1 MLLKGNKYLVVGLG
15 KSGIAAAKVLIELGA
30 DVTVQDKKRS
40 EELDRALVQ
49 YFTNHNV
56 TCCFGK
62 DPEPGVKYKAVIM
75 SPGAP
80 LTIPFVQEAQYNGAE
95 IISEIELAYRLGK
108 GTYVAITG
116 TNGKTTTTTL
126 TGEIFAEAG
135 RKTKVVGN
143 IGVAVVKEAI
153 EATDDTWF
161 VTEVSSFQLEP
172 IRDFHPHISAILNL
186 TPDHLDRH
194 KTMEGYTAAKARVFE
209 NQGPDDY
216 FVVNKDDAPTWAL
229 AETCK
234 ATVVP
239 FSRKEE
245 LEFGAYVKD
254 GVIAIKDREGTVHE
268 ICGAKELHIP
278 GAHNLENAL
287 AAAAIAFCAGIGTDV
302 IARVLRRFAGVEHRL
317 ELVSVVDGVKYI
329 NDSKGTNPDSSIK
342 ALEAME
348 TPVLLI
354 AGGYDKKSSYEEF
367 IKAFDGKV
375 KKLLLLGVTGPAIRQ
390 TALELGYPEDDI
402 LMCKDMDECVRQAAK
417 LSCEGDTVLL
427 SPACASWDMYD
438 SYEQRGAHFKSCV
451 RNL

>member
-1 MLLKGNKYLVVGLG
+1 MLKGKKYLVVGLG
-15 KSGIAAAKVLIELGA
+15 KSGVAAARVLIELGA
-30 DVTVQDKKRS
+30 DVTVQDQKRS
-40 EELDRALVQ
+40 EEIDGALIQ
-49 YFTNHNV
+49 YFTNHKV
-56 TCCFGK
+56 ACYFGK
-62 DPEPGVKYKAVIM
+62 DPEPGRKYEAVIM

-80 LTIPFVQEAQYNGAE
+80 LDIPFVEEARENGAE

-108 GTYVAITG
+108 GQYVAITG

-126 TGEIFAEAG
+126 TGEMFKEAG

-143 IGVAVVKEAI
+143 IGVAVVKEAV
-153 EATDDTWF
+153 EATEDTWF

-172 IRDFHPHISAILNL
+172 IREFHPRLSAILNL

-194 KTMEGYTAAKARVFE
+194 KTMEGYVNAKARVFE
-209 NQGPDDY
+209 NQDVKDY
-216 FVVNKDDAPTWAL
+216 FVVNRDDEAAWKL
-229 AETCK
+229 AERCQ

-239 FSRKEE
+239 FSRKQE
-245 LEFGAYVKD
+245 LDFGACVVDGEIVVKD
-254 GVIAIKDREGTVHE
+254 KDGAVHP

-287 AAAAIAFCAGIGTDV
+287 AACAMAFCAGIDV
-302 IARVLRRFAGVEHRL
+302 QVMAAVLRRFAGVEHRL
-317 ELVSVVDGVKYI
+317 ELVSVTEGVRYV

-354 AGGYDKKSSYEEF
+354 AGGYDKKSSYEKF

-375 KKLLLLGVTGPAIRQ
+375 KKLLLLGTTAQAIR
-390 TALELGYPEDDI
+390 AAAIGLGYPEADI

-417 LSCEGDTVLL
+417 LAVPGDTVLL
-427 SPACASWDMYD
+427 SPACASWDMYE
-438 SYEQRGAHFKSCV
+438 SYEQRGRHFKSCV
-451 RNL
+451 KNI

>member
-1 MLLKGNKYLVVGLG
+1 MLKGKKYLVVGLG

-30 DVTVQDKKRS
+30 DVTVQDQKRS
-40 EELDRALVQ
+40 EDIDAGLVQ
-49 YFTNHNV
+49 YFNNHNA
-56 TCCFGK
+56 TCYFGK
-62 DPEPGVKYKAVIM
+62 DPKPGVKYEAVIM

-80 LTIPFVQEAQYNGAE
+80 LTIPFVVEAEHNGAE
-95 IISEIELAYRLGK
+95 VISEIELAYRLGK
-108 GTYVAITG
+108 GQYVAITG

-126 TGEIFAEAG
+126 TGEIFEEAG
-135 RKTKVVGN
+135 KKTKVVGN
-143 IGVAVVKEAI
+143 IGVAVVREAVNADA
-153 EATDDTWF
+153 ATVF

-172 IRDFHPHISAILNL
+172 IVQFHPHISAILNL

-194 KTMEGYTAAKARVFE
+194 KTMQGYIDAKARIFE

-216 FVVNKDDAPTWAL
+216 FVVNKDDAPTWEL
-229 AETCK
+229 AGRAK

-239 FSRKEE
+239 FSRKEV
-245 LEFGAYVKD
+245 LDFGAYVED
-254 GVIAIKDREGTVHE
+254 GVIVVKDKEGVVHQV
-268 ICGAKELHIP
+268 CGAKELHIP

-287 AAAAIAFCAGIGTDV
+287 AATAIAFCAGISTEV
-302 IARVLRRFAGVEHRL
+302 IARVLRDFAGVEHRL
-317 ELVSVVDGVKYI
+317 ELVRVVDGVKYI

-375 KKLLLLGVTGPAIRQ
+375 KKLLLLGVTAPAIRD
-390 TALELGYPEDDI
+390 TALALGYPEADI

-417 LSCEGDTVLL
+417 MAVEGDTVLL
-427 SPACASWDMYD
+427 SPACASWDMYS
-438 SYEQRGAHFKSCV
+438 SYEQRGAHFKSCA
-451 RNL
+451 NNI

>member
-1 MLLKGNKYLVVGLG
+1 MLKGKKYLVVGLG

-30 DVTVQDKKRS
+30 DVTVQDQKRS
-40 EELDRALVQ
+40 EDIDAGLVQ
-49 YFTNHNV
+49 YFKNHNA
-56 TCCFGK
+56 TCYFGK
-62 DPEPGVKYKAVIM
+62 DPKPGVKYEAVVM

-80 LTIPFVQEAQYNGAE
+80 LTIPFVVEAEHNGAE
-95 IISEIELAYRLGK
+95 VISEIELAYRLGK
-108 GTYVAITG
+108 GQYVAITG

-126 TGEIFAEAG
+126 TGEIFEEAG
-135 RKTKVVGN
+135 KKTKVVGN
-143 IGVAVVKEAI
+143 IGVAVVREAI
-153 EATDDTWF
+153 QASEDTVF

-172 IRDFHPHISAILNL
+172 IVQFHPHISAILNL

-194 KTMEGYTAAKARVFE
+194 KTMQGYIDAKARIFE
-209 NQGPDDY
+209 NQGPEDY
-216 FVVNKDDAPTWAL
+216 FVVNKDDAPTWEL
-229 AETCK
+229 AGRAK

-239 FSRKEE
+239 FSRKEV
-245 LEFGAYVKD
+245 LDFGAYVED
-254 GVIAIKDREGTVHE
+254 GVIVVKDKGGVVHQV
-268 ICGAKELHIP
+268 CGAKELHIP

-287 AAAAIAFCAGIGTDV
+287 AATAIAFCAGISTEV
-302 IARVLRRFAGVEHRL
+302 IAGVLRDFAGVEHRL
-317 ELVSVVDGVKYI
+317 ELVRVVDGVKYI

-375 KKLLLLGVTGPAIRQ
+375 KKLLLLGVTAPAIRD
-390 TALELGYPEDDI
+390 TALSMGYPEADI

-417 LSCEGDTVLL
+417 LAVEGDTVLL

-438 SYEQRGAHFKSCV
+438 SYEQRGAHFKSCA
-451 RNL
+451 NNI

>member
-1 MLLKGNKYLVVGLG
+1 MLKGKKYLVVGLG

-30 DVTVQDKKRS
+30 DVTVQDQKRS
-40 EELDRALVQ
+40 EDIDAGLVQ
-49 YFTNHNV
+49 YFNNHNA
-56 TCCFGK
+56 TCYFGK
-62 DPEPGVKYKAVIM
+62 DPKPGVKYEAVIM

-80 LTIPFVQEAQYNGAE
+80 LTIPFVVEAEHNGAE
-95 IISEIELAYRLGK
+95 VISEIELAYRLGK
-108 GTYVAITG
+108 GQHVAITG

-126 TGEIFAEAG
+126 TGEIFEEAG
-135 RKTKVVGN
+135 KKTKVVGN
-143 IGVAVVKEAI
+143 IGVAVVREAVN
-153 EATDDTWF
+153 ADDDTVF

-172 IRDFHPHISAILNL
+172 IVQFHPHISAILNL

-194 KTMEGYTAAKARVFE
+194 KTMQGYIDAKARIFE

-216 FVVNKDDAPTWAL
+216 FVVNKDDAPTWEL
-229 AETCK
+229 AGRAK

-239 FSRKEE
+239 FSRKEV
-245 LEFGAYVKD
+245 LDFGAYVED
-254 GVIAIKDREGTVHE
+254 GVIVVKDKEGVVHQV
-268 ICGAKELHIP
+268 CGAKELHIP

-287 AAAAIAFCAGIGTDV
+287 AATAIAFCAGISTEV
-302 IARVLRRFAGVEHRL
+302 IARVLRDFAGVEHRL
-317 ELVSVVDGVKYI
+317 ELVRVVDGVKYI

-375 KKLLLLGVTGPAIRQ
+375 KKLLLLGVTAPAIRD
-390 TALELGYPEDDI
+390 TALALGYPEADI

-417 LSCEGDTVLL
+417 LAVEGDTVLL
-427 SPACASWDMYD
+427 SPACASWDMYS
-438 SYEQRGAHFKSCV
+438 SYEQRGAHFKSCA
-451 RNL
+451 NNI

>member
-1 MLLKGNKYLVVGLG
+1 MLKGKKYLVVGLG

-30 DVTVQDKKRS
+30 DVTVQDQKRS
-40 EELDRALVQ
+40 EDIDAGLVQ
-49 YFTNHNV
+49 YFKNHNA

-62 DPEPGVKYKAVIM
+62 DPKPGVKYEAVVM

-80 LTIPFVQEAQYNGAE
+80 LTIPFVVEAEHNGAE
-95 IISEIELAYRLGK
+95 VISEIELAYRLGK
-108 GTYVAITG
+108 GQYVAITG

-126 TGEIFAEAG
+126 TGEIFEEAG
-135 RKTKVVGN
+135 KKTKVVGN
-143 IGVAVVKEAI
+143 IGVAVVREAVQAS
-153 EATDDTWF
+153 EDTVF

-172 IRDFHPHISAILNL
+172 IAQFHPHISAILNL

-194 KTMEGYTAAKARVFE
+194 KTMQGYIDAKARIFE

-216 FVVNKDDAPTWAL
+216 FVVNKDDAPTWEL
-229 AETCK
+229 AGRAK
-234 ATVVP
+234 ATIVP
-239 FSRKEE
+239 FSRKEA
-245 LEFGAYVKD
+245 LDFGAYVEDGTIVVKDKD
-254 GVIAIKDREGTVHE
+254 GVVHPV
-268 ICGAKELHIP
+268 CGAKELHIP

-287 AAAAIAFCAGIGTDV
+287 AATAIAFCAGISVEV
-302 IARVLRRFAGVEHRL
+302 IARVLRDFAGVEHRL
-317 ELVSVVDGVKYI
+317 ELVRMVDGVKYI

-375 KKLLLLGVTGPAIRQ
+375 KKLLLLGVTAPAIRE
-390 TALELGYPEDDI
+390 TALSMGYPEEDI

-417 LSCEGDTVLL
+417 LAVEGDTVLL
-427 SPACASWDMYD
+427 SPACASWDMYS
-438 SYEQRGAHFKSCV
+438 SYEQRGAHFKSCA
-451 RNL
+451 NNI